1 MSFLSP
7 SKDLVIVL
15 AILVLF
21 FGPKQLP
28 KLARS
33 LGESRK
39 ALREGRRGITSAADA
54 TSEQDSDTAA
64 A

>member
-7 SKDLVIVL
+7 GKDLVIVL
-15 AILVLF
+15 AIVVLF

-39 ALREGRRGITSAADA
+39 ALREGHREMKSAADG
-54 TSEQDSDTAA
+54 TTEQDSDTAA